1 MSGSLPSPF
10 LSTNEL
16 LAPMAA
22 YDTHQNQLL
31 SQQTTQQQLGS
42 NEIEMMS
49 RAAATLMD
57 PSQYPTPEARAAA
70 YPTLL
75 GTLQR
80 QGFAKSAPATYPGD
94 DAIAGLA
101 RMGMSLKDQYGAG
114 MIISP
119 ALKALMEAP
128 IPGVPGYGGA
138 GGGGGAAGPVSGA
151 RGPGSATRAEAE
163 GGPPAAGSPGAAVA
177 QRTHDFWIKQGYT
190 EPQVAGIMAG
200 GPGSES
206 DFTPTVFGDK
216 GTSYGLYQH
225 HGERLANMQKYF
237 GLSGSQM
244 PSEDQQN
251 QYAAWEISPQG
262 PLAKVGAALKTA
274 QTPAD
279 AATIWTRDFG
289 VPGDPTEVGRRA
301 RGAGRYLG
309 IYAGQGAPGGAAA
322 TPAVQQ
328 GGAPPAPPGSPA
340 GNYGG
345 GGFGKAIVPPAPAPA
360 PASRTRQVA
369 GDVGAIQA
377 GMAQAQAT
385 PGLPGGAVAAGPA
398 APTATA
404 TATPGTPEPGWGTG
418 GGVGSYGAG
427 SFGGPAVPAVPPPP
441 PAAVAQTPP
450 PQAQAPAVP
459 PSGTGVNSPQYQ
471 AAMALNHRAMQLE
484 ALGGNNPVVKARVAE
499 LRQQAQLMMQADSYQ
514 PVTQDGQQ
522 GQRSVLTGKFEAYPA
537 RRLHQMPDGRLLND
551 QGTVIGYSAPF
562 KVEMDPNTHQ
572 PMYVPQ
578 YPTPAALSPIPGAP
592 QAGGLAGASP
602 VPGTTPDLG
611 FAKEQEAEATRLSKI
626 RDAVIDRAN
635 ESGAANTMIVNTEK
649 AMEEAQKGNV
659 GPSAIGPHV
668 LNAVAAAK
676 ALGLNLNSFGIDTS
690 KVAAGQVTR
699 EQLQQLNGAILRK
712 MYPQRITNADL
723 AISGSALPNYGL
735 DPEALTANFDIYK
748 KQNAYDTAKAQDM
761 LDYENTHHT
770 LKGWEHAWFGKNNF
784 APGPLDGLFGD
795 AATGRLATGGS
806 GQTGQTGPLPKA
818 ATDSL
823 SEGHVTTFSNG
834 QRWTLR
840 NGQPIQVK

>member
-1 MSGSLPSPF
+1 MSGALPSPF

-16 LAPMAA
+16 LQPMAA

-31 SQQTTQQQLGS
+31 SQQTTQQNLGS
-42 NEIEMMS
+42 GEIEMMS
-49 RAAATLMD
+49 RAAAALMD

-75 GTLQR
+75 GALQR
-80 QGFAKSAPATYPGD
+80 QGFAKNAPSSYPGD
-94 DAIAGLA
+94 DQIAGLA

-119 ALKALMEAP
+119 ALKALMDAP

-138 GGGGGAAGPVSGA
+138 GGGASGDGGAPLS
-151 RGPGSATRAEAE
+151 SDKATALKQI
-163 GGPPAAGSPGAAVA
+163 A
-177 QRTHDFWIKQGYT
+177 QR
-190 EPQVAGIMAG
+190 
-200 GPGSES
+200 ES
-206 DFTPTVFGDK
+206 G
-216 GTSYGLYQH
+216 
-225 HGERLANMQKYF
+225 
-237 GLSGSQM
+237 
-244 PSEDQQN
+244 
-251 QYAAWEISPQG
+251 
-262 PLAKVGAALKTA
+262 
-274 QTPAD
+274 
-279 AATIWTRDFG
+279 
-289 VPGDPTEVGRRA
+289 GDPTALNYVAKEDPTA
-301 RGAGRYLG
+301 YDRGATASGKYQIVNSTWAEGARLAGVDVSKYPTARSAPEAVQDQVASALWDKHGNAPWQKGAQDWVKGPGGRYTLQ
-309 IYAGQGAPGGAAA
+309 AVAAPGAPTGAPTAA
-322 TPAVQQ
+322 PAVQQ
-328 GGAPPAPPGSPA
+328 GGAPPAPPPA
-340 GNYGG
+340 GNYAG
-345 GGFGKAIVPPAPAPA
+345 GGFGRAMTVNPNAGGAQYTVQPPPVVRAAPIPVG
-360 PASRTRQVA
+360 RVA

-377 GMAQAQAT
+377 GMQQAQAA
-385 PGLPGGAVAAGPA
+385 PGLPGGVAAAGPA

-404 TATPGTPEPGWGTG
+404 TATQATPEPGWGTG

-427 SFGGPAVPAVPPPP
+427 TFGGPAAPAAP
-441 PAAVAQTPP
+441 PAPPAPVAQTPP
-450 PQAQAPAVP
+450 PQAQAPAAP

-611 FAKEQEAEATRLSKI
+611 FAKEQEAEAGRLSKL
-626 RDAVIDRAN
+626 RDAIIERAQ
-635 ESGAANTMIVNTEK
+635 ESGSANTMIVNTEK
-649 AMEEAQKGNV
+649 AMEEAQKGNI

-676 ALGLNLNSFGIDTS
+676 ALGVNLDSFGIDTG

-748 KQNAYDTAKAQDM
+748 KQNAYDTTKAQDM
-761 LDYENTHHT
+761 LAYENEHHT
-770 LKGWEHAWFGKNNF
+770 LKGWEHQWFAKNNF
-784 APGPLDGLFGD
+784 ASGPLDGLFGD
-795 AATGRLATGGS
+795 AATGRLAAGGS
-806 GQTGQTGPLPKA
+806 AGTGQAGPLPKA
-818 ATDSL
+818 ALDSL

-834 QRWTLR
+834 QRWTRR